1 MTDRGPQC
9 VHHRA
14 FVSHDDRRRRVAAF
28 GHQHAAGVQQWLSV
42 PAHHNAIGNFSIE
55 ERAALGA

>member
-1 MTDRGPQC
+1 
-9 VHHRA
+9 
-14 FVSHDDRRRRVAAF
+14 VSHDARRRRVAAF